1 MGAPLY
7 IGVGNRFR
15 CDDGVGPW
23 VAERLG
29 AAGRDARVHAGDGA
43 GLLELFQRRGEVVVI
58 DATRSGAA
66 PGTVVCLDVEDAPL
80 PAGFFH
86 YSTHRF
92 GLAEAVETARALGL
106 LPERMRIYGV
116 EGREFGAGTELSA
129 PVERAA
135 MGLVDALLSGSAPAG
150 RRQDATE
157 EA

>member
-15 CDDGVGPW
+15 SDDGVGPW

-43 GLLELFQRRGEVVVI
+43 GLLELFQRRGEVNLV
-58 DATRSGAA
+58 DATRSAAA

-116 EGREFGAGTELSA
+116 EGREFGAGTGLSA

-135 MGLVDALLSGSAPAG
+135 QGLVDALLSGRAPAG

>member
-7 IGVGNRFR
+7 IGVGNPFR
-15 CDDGVGPW
+15 SDDGVGPW

-29 AAGRDARVHAGDGA
+29 AAGRDARIHVGDGA
-43 GLLELFQRRGEVVVI
+43 GLLDLFQRRDDVVVI

-66 PGTVVCLDVEDAPL
+66 PGAVVCLDLEDAPL

-106 LPERMRIYGV
+106 LPERMRIYGI
-116 EGREFGAGTELSA
+116 EGLDFGAGTGLTD
-129 PVERAA
+129 PVKRAA
-135 MGLVDALLSGSAPAG
+135 RVLVGALLRGSEPADG
-150 RRQDATE
+150 RQDATE